1 MRILLILFFFL
12 NTILVFAQKPE
23 EATIDSLNRQ
33 IFLQKDDSAK
43 ARLLLTIAENNIPLN
58 QSLAMKYAFDGM
70 ALVKKMKWQKG
81 EAEFYRIIGY
91 IFQQLNQSDSMTAQ
105 FNTAFEVFKGL
116 NLKDGMARLMND
128 FGRYHLNKAGNPAK
142 ATDYFFKGL
151 KLAEESENTGLI
163 VLLTKNISV
172 VYSTQMNHSKA
183 LEYAL
188 KALSLAEKKGTEK
201 DITVGLEGVS
211 NAYLG
216 KSDTIPATQYFNRLL
231 TMYKKSNNQAGIA
244 GVYGNLLLLAYPN
257 LIKMIELGLTAQR
270 IWEKIDP
277 YNNLAI
283 INLGNLGETYSALVR
298 LKKIPQKATADIPTN
313 RNDLLEKSKYYLY
326 KTIERCR
333 KIGDVAN
340 EAYFTGVLA
349 ETQSL
354 MHDYKNAYENFHKFY
369 EINDSLFSQENKN
382 KIAAIEGEREV
393 AIRDKKIEL
402 ANLSL
407 SSQKKQQIGLIAGL
421 CLLGII
427 GGLLFYQSRTRKKTN
442 TTLMVL
448 NNQLDDANKVKAK
461 FFAILSHDLRSPV
474 ANLVNFL
481 HLQKNEPGM
490 FNKEQAAAHQQ
501 KISSSAENLLET
513 MEAMLLWSKGQME
526 NFKPEIKK
534 AAVNDLFL
542 YLQKIFASTEN
553 VKFSFSN
560 AASAM
565 VTTDEN
571 YLQTIMHNL
580 TANAVKA
587 LKNTPDAVIEWVAE
601 QKGDKTTLSI
611 TDNGPGLQD
620 EQLKALYDDAVVINS
635 KTGLGLHLIRDL
647 SKAIQCKISVHSK
660 PGIGTTFTLLA

>member
-58 QSLAMKYAFDGM
+58 QSLAMKYALDGM

-91 IFQQLNQSDSMTAQ
+91 IFQQLNQPDSMTAQ

-313 RNDLLEKSKYYLY
+313 RNDLLEKSKYYLD

-442 TTLMVL
+442 TTLMML
-448 NNQLDDANKVKAK
+448 NNELDEANKIKTK
-461 FFAILSHDLRSPV
+461 FFSILSHDLRGPV
-474 ANLVNFL
+474 ANLINFL
-481 HLQKNEPGM
+481 HLQHQAPDLLNEAD
-490 FNKEQAAAHQQ
+490 NETHTK
-501 KISSSAENLLET
+501 KITTSAENLLEN
-513 MEAMLLWSKGQME
+513 MEGLLLWSKGQME
-526 NFKPEIKK
+526 HFKPDKKNVPVSKLFTDIENNFLGTANIKFTFEDSQRIDI
-534 AAVNDLFL
+534 N
-542 YLQKIFASTEN
+542 
-553 VKFSFSN
+553 
-560 AASAM
+560 
-565 VTTDEN
+565 TDED
-571 YLQTIMHNL
+571 YLKTIMRNL
-580 TANAVKA
+580 TGNAIKA
-587 LKNTPDAVIEWVAE
+587 LHNIAGATIEWKAWE
-601 QKGDKTTLSI
+601 ENGKQYLSI
-611 TDNGPGLQD
+611 TDNGNGID
-620 EQLKALYDDAVVINS
+620 EQQLHALNNGDAAVGIKN
-635 KTGLGLHLIRDL
+635 GLGFHLVRDMA
-647 SKAIQCKISVHSK
+647 KAIACSISVNSVLGK
-660 PGIGTTFTLLA
+660 GTSFQLSV